1 MNTAEIIVIIM
12 LTVWSILMIAAGWN
26 NHGRKRKYEYTGNI
40 RKIKRKYVN
49 KIGYYRSVMA
59 FYRKHLPENEWVN
72 NDIRS
77 ISKGV
82 FLHCTKN

>member
-49 KIGYYRSVMA
+49 KIGYYV
-59 FYRKHLPENEWVN
+59 LDE
-72 NDIRS
+72 
-77 ISKGV
+77 
-82 FLHCTKN
+82 TKSTTVKTIYL